1 MNIDALFLTALDSSA
16 PVLIFIA
23 LGAVFNL
30 VNLVP
35 GKHYKSLNNI
45 TFKFALTISAIYTI
59 GRQDLTVNDLKIVAA
74 LILVTIVGLVVVA
87 PLAFLYK
94 KEERFHAYASI
105 SAIVLLN
112 NAVFS
117 GIPVFSGIY
126 GATLTDRFA
135 FLQMLVLFSFAL
147 LFIYLAFEYAEIQTE
162 LAKNKDCALNNISS
176 RARFGKTC
184 AICLKKTF
192 LQPLIIAIIIS
203 IVYNILARYIK
214 FLAPLPIYLSNFFK
228 NFSQISAP
236 LGLLSLGMFAA
247 ELVKSK
253 KSAQASYAVLQ
264 TPIAMQIVAFVV
276 ICVLRSFALP
286 LVFLLICK
294 MLKIEELSAEINAA
308 IYSSPS
314 ATFSYALCDEY
325 EFGAGWAGLQ
335 CSLGIIVSMFAI
347 PVIQIASKAIYSI

>member
-1 MNIDALFLTALDSSA
+1 MDIGKLFLTALDSSA
-16 PVLIFIA
+16 PVLILIA
-23 LGAVFNL
+23 LGAFFTTI
-30 VNLVP
+30 NLVP

-45 TFKFALTISAIYTI
+45 TFKFAITISAIYTI
-59 GRQDLTVNDLKIVAA
+59 GRQDLSKNDMKVVLA
-74 LILVTIVGLVVVA
+74 LILITIVGLAAVV
-87 PLAFLYK
+87 PLAFLYRPQ
-94 KEERFHAYASI
+94 ERYHAYASI

-112 NAVFS
+112 NSVFS
-117 GIPVFSGIY
+117 GLPVFGGIY
-126 GATLTDRFA
+126 GPDIAARFA
-135 FLQMLVLFSFAL
+135 YLQMLVLFSFAL
-147 LFIYLAFEYAEIQTE
+147 AFVYLAFEFAQIHVVPAENAQT
-162 LAKNKDCALNNISS
+162 AAPVS
-176 RARFGKTC
+176 FGKTC

-214 FLAPLPIYLSNFFK
+214 FLAPLPPYLSNFFK

-247 ELVKSK
+247 DLVKSK
-253 KSAQASYAVLQ
+253 RRAQASYEVLQ
-264 TPIAMQIVAFVV
+264 TPISMQIISFVL
-276 ICVLRSFALP
+276 ICILRSFALP
-286 LVFLLICK
+286 LVFILICK
-294 MLKIEELSAEINAA
+294 MLNIEARSAEINAA

-347 PVIQIASKAIYSI
+347 PVIQIVSRAVYGVK